1 VLDSGET
8 IVIPGNLASTPLSS
22 HHNIDDGQ
30 VRRTTDPLCCCCFCC
45 VCSIIGGDAQI
56 RPRKEKEKHPGRVEN
71 RKKIDLKWREN
82 IYPPERERS
91 EKMRDG
97 LS

>member
-30 VRRTTDPLCCCCFCC
+30 VRRPPIHF
-45 VCSIIGGDAQI
+45 VFAVVVAVFVQSSVGM
-56 RPRKEKEKHPGRVEN
+56 PKYVHEKEKEKHPGRVEN
-71 RKKIDLKWREN
+71 RKKIDSKWKGR
-82 IYPPERERS
+82 IYIHQRERE
-91 EKMRDG
+91 K
-97 LS
+97 